1 MSQTQ
6 INRVLNLLLWL
17 SFCLMVATG
26 CLLAFRLPP
35 GSQGGGGLTAWT
47 WSRHDWGD
55 LHRWNSYLFLAL
67 IMLHLALHWRWLWSV
82 AGGRFKAF
90 LLAGLIGGALTVAA
104 VWLIP
109 VERSSAGEHGRG
121 QEAGRHG
128 GRGAQRILNS
138 LPTP

>member
-1 MSQTQ
+1 MNQTQ
-6 INRVLNLLLWL
+6 INRILNLLLWL
-17 SFCLMVATG
+17 SFCLLVATG

-67 IMLHLALHWRWLWSV
+67 IMLHLVLHWRWLWCV
-82 AGGRFKAF
+82 AGGRFKAL
-90 LLAGLIGGALTVAA
+90 LLAGLIGGALMVAA

-109 VERSSAGEHGRG
+109 IERGPDSEHGRG
-121 QEAGRHG
+121 QGKGPHD
-128 GRGAQRILNS
+128 GRGAQRTLTS
-138 LPTP
+138 VPMP